1 VSTELAPPTVAD
13 LLRQRSDDDRV
24 ALLALDTTWSWRELV
39 AQAALRAGLM
49 RSLDFDGP
57 RHVGVLLENTPEYV
71 AWIYGAALARTTV
84 VGINPTRRGDA
95 LAADI
100 RHTDCGLIVTDHER
114 HELLTGLDLGV
125 PADRVLLAD
134 DAAYEATLATTEPL
148 DTDTATADPSDRLLL
163 LFTSGSTGAPK
174 AVICTT
180 GRLAAIATGAVSSIG
195 IRADD
200 VLYQAMPLFHGNA
213 IMANLAPA
221 LALAAPV
228 ALRPRFSA
236 SQFLAD
242 IRRYGAT
249 YFNYVG
255 RSLAYILATPEQSD
269 DHVNVLRLGFGTEA
283 SMRDRAEFV
292 RRFGGEL
299 IESYGSSE
307 GVISTYRPPGSPP
320 QSIGLPQPRPGSD
333 VAIVDPATGEERP
346 PAQFDA
352 AGGLV
357 NGDVA
362 IGEIVNRGGTAGF
375 EGYYGNETA
384 TADRLRGGWYWT
396 GDLAYRD
403 ADGFLYFAG
412 RSLDW
417 LRVDSENFAAAP
429 IEAVLSRH
437 PDVVMAAVY
446 AVPDPQ
452 TGDQVMAALEL
463 RDGSVFDA
471 ARFATFLA
479 GQADLG
485 TKWAPSYVRI
495 IDAMP
500 LTATNKVDKAPLR
513 ANGWYAD
520 DPVFI
525 RAGAELDYRAFTDAD
540 RTLLRERFVAHGRL
554 ALLPTDE
561 RDGHAHQHTDAE
573 DRAGEDR
580 RTI

>member
-1 VSTELAPPTVAD
+1 VSAGQARPTIAD

-24 ALLALDTTWSWRELV
+24 ALHALDTTWSWRELV
-39 AQAALRAGLM
+39 SQAARRAGLM
-49 RSLDFDGP
+49 RSFRFDGP
-57 RHVGVLLENTPEYV
+57 RHVGILLENTPEYV

-100 RHTDCGLIVTDHER
+100 RHTDCAMIVTDHER
-114 HELLTGLDLGV
+114 HGLLAGLDIGV
-125 PADRVLLAD
+125 PAERVLLVD
-134 DAAYEATLATTEPL
+134 DPAYPEQLAATERIDIS
-148 DTDTATADPSDRLLL
+148 DTTADPSDRLLL

-180 GRLAAIATGAVSSIG
+180 GRLAAIAAGAVSSIG
-195 IRADD
+195 IRDND

-228 ALRPRFSA
+228 ALRSRFSA

-242 IRRYGAT
+242 IRRYDAT

-255 RSLAYILATPEQSD
+255 RSLAYVLATPEQPD
-269 DHVNVLRLGFGTEA
+269 DHVNSLRLGFGTEA

-292 RRFGGEL
+292 RRFGCEL

-333 VAIVDPATGEERP
+333 VAVVDSTTGVECPSAR
-346 PAQFDA
+346 FDA
-352 AGGLV
+352 AGGLL
-357 NGDVA
+357 NGDAA

-375 EGYYGNETA
+375 EGYYRNDTA
-384 TADRLRGGWYWT
+384 TADRLRDGWYWS

-452 TGDQVMAALEL
+452 TGDQVMTALEL
-463 RDGSVFDA
+463 RDGAEFDA
-471 ARFATFLA
+471 EEFAAFLA
-479 GQADLG
+479 DQGDLG
-485 TKWAPSYVRI
+485 TKWAPTYVRVV
-495 IDAMP
+495 DAMP

-513 ANGWYAD
+513 ASGWYGDDAVFFRPGAD
-520 DPVFI
+520 
-525 RAGAELDYRAFTDAD
+525 LDYRAFTEAD
-540 RTLLRERFVAHGRL
+540 RTDLRTQFARHVREH
-554 ALLPTDE
+554 LLPPSPP
-561 RDGHAHQHTDAE
+561 H
-573 DRAGEDR
+573 
-580 RTI
+580 